1 MYLGQAAAEFE
12 RAICS
17 EVLPK
22 LYFMAIIK
30 HATIKDFLNLIN
42 IDKQDPPYALDITQD
57 E

>member
-42 IDKQDPPYALDITQD
+42 IDS
-57 E
+57 